1 MNQIPIKSPRFA
13 VLFALCTVLCL
24 SSLYAIPGVKDFLPT
39 ESGQYVYYRDSTFTK
54 PAYIGFLQYDEGSY
68 AIRYYAP
75 EAESGSKEIMLFFTL
90 DTAKDKVLMTG
101 EKFEQVLQPE
111 DAPTVNYLHDLFYE
125 FAANRKR
132 IDPEKLAAKKIAGKP
147 VKSVIPQKEEQDG
160 DMHILGGKIRIFYD
174 YLIPLF
180 NIREIQTGNGKPLFT
195 AVTMGQLL
203 NSADNSFADFK
214 GIPRDKKEQDF
225 NPTAADLISAGI
237 TGKIDKKSPALGKKT
252 DVLFP
257 SKAETEQMDAEY
269 KAVADNL
276 GFWGSEALLY
286 TDFMETPSDFFK
298 DKLYGLSH
306 VLLRSLS
313 FGSGGSYACIET
325 QSIAENAGF
334 SVLAN
339 QSYDNKTER
348 FYINIRIISET
359 QSGTASVTGFSADI
373 DYFNKHKAYFIQKI
387 REISEAE
394 LKRNPL

>member
-13 VLFALCTVLCL
+13 VVFALCAAFCL
-24 SSLYAIPGVKDFLPT
+24 SSLYALPGVKDFLPT
-39 ESGQYVYYRDSTFTK
+39 ESGQYAYYRDSTFTK

-75 EAESGSKEIMLFFTL
+75 EAESGSKEITLFFTL
-90 DTAKDKVLMTG
+90 DTAKDHVFMTG
-101 EKFEQVLQPE
+101 EKIEQVLQPE

-132 IDPEKLAAKKIAGKP
+132 IDPEKLAAKKTAGKS

-180 NIREIQTGNGKPLFT
+180 NIREIQTGNGNPLFT

-203 NSADNSFADFK
+203 SSADNSFADFK

-225 NPTAADLISAGI
+225 SPTAADLISAGI

-298 DKLYGLSH
+298 DKKYTLIH
-306 VLLRSLS
+306 LLARNLFFASE
-313 FGSGGSYACIET
+313 GTYTET
-325 QSIAENAGF
+325 ERQSVAESDGF
-334 SVLAN
+334 FILVN
-339 QSYDNKTER
+339 RSYDSQTRR
-348 FYINIRIISET
+348 FYVNIKIIKQTEPHQCAVIS
-359 QSGTASVTGFSADI
+359 FSSSI
-373 DYFNKHKAYFIQKI
+373 DYYNAHSAYFIHKI
-387 REISEAE
+387 AQTA
-394 LKRNPL
+394 KGVNGND